1 MRINYL
7 SGREKPEG
15 WKESG
20 KRINR
25 GLYRSKDGI
34 KINADCNA
42 AGNILRKVAATLGLC
57 LKRVSRG
64 ALISTSESSYLDSS
78 RIPVPLGLGSINR
91 KLDFLAENSPAR
103 LILEIMC
110 GLVVAVSFAPEL
122 RSAIVARSAQSV
134 LLSKISPQT
143 SWLWGILAELS
154 GI

>member
-78 RIPVPLGLGSINR
+78 RIPVPERAGEYQG
-91 KLDFLAENSPAR
+91 
-103 LILEIMC
+103 
-110 GLVVAVSFAPEL
+110 
-122 RSAIVARSAQSV
+122 
-134 LLSKISPQT
+134 
-143 SWLWGILAELS
+143 
-154 GI
+154 